1 MRILIGAV
9 AVMLLAG
16 CSTSPMSARDADP
29 VPGDELYAFQSKTA
43 STTSRITVIRD
54 GGFVGSG
61 CDLVFYIEGR
71 RAAKIGPGQRAS
83 FYVEPGAVN
92 LGTGLAE
99 SGLCAGA
106 AIKTISANLKPG
118 TESRFRIS
126 GDMSGFFL
134 APYVDYGG
142 R

>member
-9 AVMLLAG
+9 VVMLLVG
-16 CSTSPMSARDADP
+16 CATSPMSARDADQ
-29 VPGDELYAFQSKTA
+29 VPSDELYAFQSKTA
-43 STTSRITVIRD
+43 GTTSRIIVVRD

-61 CDLVFYIEGR
+61 CDLVFYIDGR

-99 SGLCAGA
+99 SGLCASA
-106 AIKTISANLKPG
+106 AIRTISANLKPG
-118 TESRFRIS
+118 AESQFRIS

>member
-1 MRILIGAV
+1 MKLFLGALTLV
-9 AVMLLAG
+9 VLAG

-29 VPGDELYAFQSKTA
+29 VPSDELYAFQGKTA
-43 STTSRITVIRD
+43 STTSRITVVRD

-106 AIKTISANLKPG
+106 AIRTISANIKPG
-118 TESRFRIS
+118 AESQFRIS

>member
-1 MRILIGAV
+1 MRILIAAV
-9 AVMLLAG
+9 VVAMLAG
-16 CSTSPMSARDADP
+16 CATSPMSARDAKP
-29 VPGDELYAFQSKTA
+29 VPSDELYAFQSKTQNA
-43 STTSRITVIRD
+43 TSRITVVRD

-61 CDLVFYIEGR
+61 CDLVLYIEGR

-83 FYVEPGAVN
+83 FYVEPGPVN

-106 AIKTISANLKPG
+106 AIRTISATLKPG
-118 TESRFRIS
+118 GESQFRIS
-126 GDMSGFFL
+126 GDMGGFFL

>member
-1 MRILIGAV
+1 MRIFIAVVAV
-9 AVMLLAG
+9 AMLAG
-16 CSTSPMSARDADP
+16 CATSPISARNAAP
-29 VPGDELYAFQSKTA
+29 VPSDELYAFQEKTVNT
-43 STTSRITVIRD
+43 SSRITVVRD

-61 CDLVFYIEGR
+61 CDLVLYIEGR

-83 FYVEPGAVN
+83 FFVEPGPVN

-106 AIKTISANLKPG
+106 AIRTISANLKPG
-118 TESRFRIS
+118 VESQFRIS

>member
-1 MRILIGAV
+1 MKLIVGAL
-9 AVMLLAG
+9 AVVLLAG
-16 CSTSPMSARDADP
+16 CATSPMSAKNAEP
-29 VPGDELYAFQSKTA
+29 VPSDELYGFQSK
-43 STTSRITVIRD
+43 STNTSSRITVVRD

-71 RAAKIGPGQRAS
+71 RAAKIGPGQRAT
-83 FYVEPGAVN
+83 FYVEPGTVN

-99 SGLCAGA
+99 SGLCSGA
-106 AIKTISANLKPG
+106 AIRTISANLKPD
-118 TESRFRIS
+118 TESQFRIS